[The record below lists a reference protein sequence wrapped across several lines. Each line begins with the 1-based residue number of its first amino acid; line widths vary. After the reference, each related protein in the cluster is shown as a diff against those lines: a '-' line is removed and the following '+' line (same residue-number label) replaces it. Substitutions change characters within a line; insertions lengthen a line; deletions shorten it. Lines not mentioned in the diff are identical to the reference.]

1 MTVGRLNAMAMEN
14 LVSEWARPRIV
25 VGISG
30 ATGIIYGIRALQMLR
45 ELGIETHLV
54 VSRAG
59 EMTREYETALSRSDL
74 HALAD
79 VVHPIA
85 NVGASIASGSYRTL
99 GMLIAPCSVRT
110 LAEIATGVTTTLLT
124 RAADVALKER
134 RRVVLMVREA
144 PLHAGHI
151 RNMLAVTESGGII
164 HPPVPAFYTKPTSIE
179 DIVDHSVA
187 RALDCFGLEVPSL
200 PRWGENPSPST
211 GNDEAERARA
221 SVPVR
226 SAPSPR
232 SDRGACAL
240 VEAD

>member
-1 MTVGRLNAMAMEN
+1 MDK
-14 LVSEWARPRIV
+14 LVNEGKRRRQRIV

-59 EMTREYETALSRSDL
+59 EMTREYETPLSRGDL
-74 HALAD
+74 HGLAD
-79 VVHPIA
+79 VVHPLA
-85 NVGASIASGSYRTL
+85 DVGASTASGCYRTL

-110 LAEIATGVTTTLLT
+110 LAELASDVTSTLLT

-134 RRVVLMVREA
+134 RCLVLMVREA
-144 PLHAGHI
+144 PLHAVHI

-164 HPPVPAFYTKPTSIE
+164 HPPVPAFYTKPRSIE
-179 DIVDHSVA
+179 DLVDHSVA

-200 PRWGENPSPST
+200 PRWGESPPDSMD
-211 GNDEAERARA
+211 NDEAEAA
-221 SVPVR
+221 VTG
-226 SAPSPR
+226 APNVHPWN
-232 SDRGACAL
+232 
-240 VEAD
+240 